1 MARFWTGPL
10 HFRGQHRE
18 VDMVAHAKIYQGIRP
33 VGLGGPGPVNPGARS
48 LVPPAHSN
56 PGFLSGLEKP

>member
-10 HFRGQHRE
+10 HLGGQHRQ
-18 VDMVAHAKIYQGIRP
+18 VHMVAHAKIYEGIRR
-33 VGLGGPGPVNPGARS
+33 VGPGAPDPVNPEALSRV
-48 LVPPAHSN
+48 LPAHSN